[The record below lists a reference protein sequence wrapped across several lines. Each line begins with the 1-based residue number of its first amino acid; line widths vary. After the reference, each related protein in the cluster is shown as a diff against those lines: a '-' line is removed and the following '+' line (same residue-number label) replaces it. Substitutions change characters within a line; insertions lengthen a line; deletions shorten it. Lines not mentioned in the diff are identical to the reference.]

1 MYTDLKKTLAAIG
14 RCLPDEGEPTQKQLH
29 RMYDGTLWLMSQE
42 LAVIYDRETFGS
54 HPAEP
59 EQRTLAERQSGG
71 KNTDGMVTLTLREPL
86 PAMKRLTEAV
96 EEHWKAML
104 HAAIS
109 EAARQEP
116 LPYFEKAFVAIRIVT
131 PRGSHNAQAWDTSN
145 RAIQII
151 LNNLKGIFFEDDN
164 MEHMA
169 FSVIGS
175 WGQEGSTVIRI
186 FDFDRLRQLEEHET
200 MRF

>member
-29 RMYDGTLWLMSQE
+29 RMYDETLWLMSQ

-71 KNTDGMVTLTLREPL
+71 KNTDGMVTLTIREPL

-104 HAAIS
+104 RAAIS

-151 LNNLKGIFFEDDN
+151 LNNLKGIFFYYDN